1 MVHSTIIPYSK
12 NFNDSAMFFEEKH
25 ILRIMIVP
33 FGMSTSAFILIKLNE
48 FSNTSEKND
57 LHNIQDHLHS
67 IEGVDSV
74 YLVDSCNSPFN
85 AIARVTATSI
95 ESLYAILISGILKS
109 PDVMETTTMIV
120 INK

>member
-1 MVHSTIIPYSK
+1 
-12 NFNDSAMFFEEKH
+12 
-25 ILRIMIVP
+25 
-33 FGMSTSAFILIKLNE
+33 MSTSAFILIKLNN
-48 FSNTSEKND
+48 FPNNPEKKD
-57 LHNIQDHLHS
+57 LRDIQDHLHS

-95 ESLYAILISGILKS
+95 ESLYAILISGIHKS
-109 PDVMETTTMIV
+109 PDVMETSTMIV